1 MDRTE
6 RFYKIEMLIRN
17 RGCVS
22 FVDLM
27 GELGVSR
34 ATLKRDLEY
43 LRARMDAPIVY
54 DRFDNGYKLD
64 ADPRD
69 ARQVKH
75 ELPGVW
81 FSEREIHA
89 LLTMHQLIQG
99 LDEGGVLARHLQPL
113 LDKLHGMLGA
123 GDVEARDLMKRVK
136 IMSPAHRPV
145 ASQHF
150 ELIGSALTRR
160 QRVQMS
166 YYVRSRKEDTERIV
180 SPQRLV
186 HYRNTWYLD
195 AWCHASVG
203 LRRFALDAIRE
214 ATLLEQRAKDV
225 AVKTIEAELDAGYG
239 VFSGGKVQWAT
250 LQFTPEAA
258 QWVKDEEWHPM
269 QEATVHEDGSLTLR
283 VPYADATELAMDVLR
298 HGEQVKVLSPA
309 KLAQTVEQR
318 LADALGQYRPG
329 GEGIDV
335 PLIDDVRRALEDIA
349 ARLTSDDDAAAKLR
363 KPRAA
368 AATPLKPARKRS

>member
-6 RFYKIEMLIRN
+6 RFYKIEMLIRS
-17 RGCVS
+17 RGSVS
-22 FVDLM
+22 FAELM
-27 GELGVSR
+27 EELGVSR

-43 LRARMDAPIVY
+43 LRERLDAPIVY
-54 DRFDNGYKLD
+54 DRFDNGYKLQ

-69 ARQVKH
+69 LRQVRH

-123 GDVEARDLMKRVK
+123 SEGESRELMKRVK
-136 IMSPAHRPV
+136 IVSPARRPV
-145 ASQHF
+145 APRHF

-160 QRVQMS
+160 QRVQMR
-166 YYVRSRKEDTERIV
+166 YWVRSRREHTERTV

-195 AWCHASVG
+195 AWCHSSEA

-214 ATLLEQRAKDV
+214 AGLLEQRAKDV
-225 AVKTIEAELDAGYG
+225 ALKTIEAELDGGYG
-239 VFSGGKVQWAT
+239 VFSGAKVQWAT
-250 LQFTPEAA
+250 LQFSPEAA
-258 QWVKDEEWHPM
+258 QWVAHEQWHP
-269 QEATVHEDGSLTLR
+269 QQQATLHDDGSLTLR

-298 HGEQVKVLSPA
+298 HGEQVKVLAPA
-309 KLAQTVEQR
+309 ALAQRVAQR
-318 LADALGQYRPG
+318 LGD
-329 GEGIDV
+329 
-335 PLIDDVRRALEDIA
+335 A
-349 ARLTSDDDAAAKLR
+349 ARQYG
-363 KPRAA
+363 
-368 AATPLKPARKRS
+368 

>member
-6 RFYKIEMLIRN
+6 RFYKIEMLIRT
-17 RGCVS
+17 RGSVS
-22 FVDLM
+22 FAELM
-27 GELGVSR
+27 QELGVSR

-43 LRARMDAPIVY
+43 LRERLDAPIVY
-54 DRFDNGYKLD
+54 DRFDNGYKLQ

-123 GDVEARDLMKRVK
+123 SEGEARELMKRVK
-136 IMSPAHRPV
+136 IANPARRPV
-145 ASQHF
+145 APRHF
-150 ELIGSALTRR
+150 ELIGSALTHR

-166 YYVRSRKEDTERIV
+166 YWVRSRRQQTERTV

-195 AWCHASVG
+195 AWCHDSDG

-214 ATLLEQRAKDV
+214 ASLLEQRAKDV
-225 AVKTIEAELDAGYG
+225 ALKTIEAELDAGYG
-239 VFSGGKVQWAT
+239 VFSGAKVQWAT
-250 LQFTPEAA
+250 LQFSPEAA
-258 QWVKDEEWHPM
+258 QWVAHEQWHP
-269 QEATVHEDGSLTLR
+269 QQQAVLHEDGALTLR
-283 VPYADATELAMDVLR
+283 LPYADATELAMDVLR
-298 HGEQVKVLSPA
+298 HGEQVRVLSPA
-309 KLAQTVEQR
+309 ALAQRV
-318 LADALGQYRPG
+318 
-329 GEGIDV
+329 
-335 PLIDDVRRALEDIA
+335 
-349 ARLTSDDDAAAKLR
+349 ARSLQQAAAQYG
-363 KPRAA
+363 
-368 AATPLKPARKRS
+368 

>member
-6 RFYKIEMLIRN
+6 RFYKIEMLIRS
-17 RGCVS
+17 RGSVS
-22 FVDLM
+22 FAALM
-27 GELGVSR
+27 DELGVSR

-43 LRARMDAPIVY
+43 LRERLDAPIVY
-54 DRFDNGYKLD
+54 DRFDNGYKLQ

-69 ARQVKH
+69 AAQVKH

-113 LDKLHGMLGA
+113 LDKLHGMLGTSES
-123 GDVEARDLMKRVK
+123 EAKELMRRVK
-136 IMSPAHRPV
+136 IASPARRPV
-145 ASQHF
+145 APRHF

-166 YYVRSRKEDTERIV
+166 YWVRSRKEHTERTV

-195 AWCHASVG
+195 AWCHSSDA

-214 ATLLEQRAKDV
+214 ATLLEQPRAKEV
-225 AVKTIEAELDAGYG
+225 AVKAIEAELDAGYG
-239 VFSGGKVQWAT
+239 VFSGAKVQWAT

-258 QWVKDEEWHPM
+258 QWVAHEQWHSK
-269 QEATVHEDGSLTLR
+269 QEAVLQADGSLTLR
-283 VPYADATELAMDVLR
+283 LPYADATELAMDVLR
-298 HGEQVKVLSPA
+298 HGEQVKVLAPA
-309 KLAQTVEQR
+309 ALAQQVQQR
-318 LADALGQYRPG
+318 LC
-329 GEGIDV
+329 
-335 PLIDDVRRALEDIA
+335 
-349 ARLTSDDDAAAKLR
+349 
-363 KPRAA
+363 AA
-368 AATPLKPARKRS
+368 AAVYG

>member
-6 RFYKIEMLIRN
+6 RFYKIEMLIRS
-17 RGCVS
+17 RGSVS
-22 FVDLM
+22 FAALM
-27 GELGVSR
+27 DELGVSR

-43 LRARMDAPIVY
+43 LRERLDAPIVY
-54 DRFDNGYKLD
+54 DRFDNGYKLQ

-123 GDVEARDLMKRVK
+123 SEGESRELMKRVK
-136 IMSPAHRPV
+136 IANPARRPV
-145 ASQHF
+145 APRQF
-150 ELIGSALTRR
+150 ELVGSALTRR
-160 QRVQMS
+160 QRMQMS
-166 YYVRSRKEDTERIV
+166 YWVRSRQQVTERTV

-195 AWCHASVG
+195 AWCHRSEA
-203 LRRFALDAIRE
+203 LRRFALDAIRD
-214 ATLLEQRAKDV
+214 ASLLEQRAKDV
-225 AVKTIEAELDAGYG
+225 ALKTIEAELDAGYG
-239 VFSGGKVQWAT
+239 VFSGAKVQWAV
-250 LQFTPEAA
+250 LQFNPEAA
-258 QWVKDEEWHPM
+258 QWVAHEQWHP
-269 QEATVHEDGSLTLR
+269 QQQAALHADGSLTLR

-298 HGEQVKVLSPA
+298 HGEQVKVQAPA
-309 KLAQTVEQR
+309 ALAQLVAER
-318 LADALGQYRPG
+318 LR
-329 GEGIDV
+329 E
-335 PLIDDVRRALEDIA
+335 A
-349 ARLTSDDDAAAKLR
+349 ARQYA
-363 KPRAA
+363 
-368 AATPLKPARKRS
+368 